1 MAWVT
6 SLAKKHKFI
15 KGIVGGLD
23 LTQVIIVIVIIVII
37 SIIIIVIVI
46 IIITITIIILI
57 NVIFYLGSGKTESTD
72 SSTWRS
78 PGKSKTFLQ
87 GFRLA

>member
-37 SIIIIVIVI
+37 VVVI
-46 IIITITIIILI
+46 
-57 NVIFYLGSGKTESTD
+57 KM
-72 SSTWRS
+72 
-78 PGKSKTFLQ
+78 
-87 GFRLA
+87 